1 MIWWIWWKILFELFQ
16 FILCRESLAPVLVD
30 MVRSSQT
37 LLDPT
42 NLPAILQKDAVYAAV
57 GHAAFDLYDEIDF
70 DSWLT
75 SSLGQEL
82 DVKVGN
88 SWLTSS
94 YEQKLDVKV
103 GNSWLISS

>member
-88 SWLTSS
+88 SWL
-94 YEQKLDVKV
+94 
-103 GNSWLISS
+103 ISS